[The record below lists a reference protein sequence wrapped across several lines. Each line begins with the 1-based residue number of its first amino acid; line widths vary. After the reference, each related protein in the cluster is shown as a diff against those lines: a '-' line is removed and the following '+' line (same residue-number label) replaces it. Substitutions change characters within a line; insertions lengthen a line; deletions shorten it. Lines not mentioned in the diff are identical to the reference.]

1 MTRPRRHIEGQ
12 VVAITR
18 RCFNRNHFMRPDTTM
33 HDIAEYVF
41 GRSTQ
46 KNNVEIHAAMVMS
59 NHLHIILTD
68 LKGRR
73 SHFMRDAMSGIA
85 RARNKDLERS
95 DHFWD
100 GRQYCDTILL
110 DRDAE
115 ERKLLYTW
123 LNPVVAD
130 LVERAD
136 QWPGFKIMPKDWGQ
150 TIRVPKPDV
159 FFGRRSPEYVEFTP
173 QPPPGYGH
181 MSLEEVRAHF
191 EGLLKQAEDALIAA
205 RDREKRRV
213 KCLNDLVNLD
223 PFSRPDSPSPTG
235 TLSPRFATRNSDIM
249 VAAIARERAF
259 RSEYARQ
266 RERWLNGHK
275 RVVFPCGTLWLR
287 HNAPV
292 TCQAHDPT
300 EAGLACTM

>member
-1 MTRPRRHIEGQ
+1 MKT
-12 VVAITR
+12 
-18 RCFNRNHFMRPDTTM
+18 
-33 HDIAEYVF
+33 IAEYVF

-46 KNNVEIHAAMVMS
+46 KNHVEIHAAMVMS

-73 SHFMRDAMSGIA
+73 SDFMRDAMSSIA

-136 QWPGFKIMPKDWGQ
+136 QWPGFKIMPRDWGKPM
-150 TIRVPKPDV
+150 RVPKPDV
-159 FFGRRSPEYVEFTP
+159 FFGRRSPEYVEFIP
-173 QPPPGYGH
+173 QPPPGYSH
-181 MSLEEVRAHF
+181 MSLEEVKAHF
-191 EGLLKQAEDALIAA
+191 EDLLKKAEDALIAA
-205 RDREKRRV
+205 REREKRPIGSV
-213 KCLNDLVNLD
+213 DAILAID
-223 PFSRPDSPSPTG
+223 PFSRPSTPSPAG
-235 TLSPRFATRNSDIM
+235 KLSPRFASKNPDTLI
-249 VAAIARERAF
+249 AAIARERAF

-266 RERWLNGHK
+266 RERWLKGQK
-275 RVVFPCGTLWLR
+275 RVVFPCGTVWLR
-287 HNAPV
+287 YNAPI
-292 TCQAHDPT
+292 TCQDLDPT